1 MNDQL
6 IQAMIQKHLLV
17 IRPEHLNYRGHLFG
31 GLMMSWADEQVYIT
45 ATLAYPKA
53 NFVTRLFKEFNF
65 HTPAELGNI
74 IEIQSRIVHTGT
86 TSCIVRVAAQNLT
99 LGREVFST
107 EAVMVNVQEG
117 KKAPLRPGRG
127 KKNSG

>member
-1 MNDQL
+1 MT
-6 IQAMIQKHLLV
+6 QKRLLV
-17 IRPEHLNYRGHLFG
+17 IRPEHLNHRGHLFG

-74 IEIQSRIVHTGT
+74 IEIQSEVVHTGT
-86 TSCIVRVAAQNLT
+86 TSCVVRVAAKNLT

-107 EAVMVNVQEG
+107 EAVMVNVQDG
-117 KKAPLRPGRG
+117 KKAPLPQ
-127 KKNSG
+127 